1 MANVLKM
8 AKKHAIIGL
17 LENGWSYRRIARE
30 LCVDRETVARYDKL
44 FRSNSAISPPGS
56 RPPDNPNA
64 AISTAG
70 SESSG
75 NPKPAISTAGSLAIP
90 GRDSRC
96 KPFAGEVQ
104 KKLDRGLSA
113 QRIFQDL
120 CQEHGFSGS
129 YSSVKRYV
137 RSLGHSTP
145 LPFRRM
151 EVEPGMEAQVD
162 FGAGAWIING
172 DSKRR
177 PHIFRITLS
186 HSRKS
191 YSEPVYRQT
200 TENFIRALENAFR
213 HFGGVPKTLV
223 IDNLRAAVTNADWFD
238 PDLNPKIVEFA
249 RHYRTVVLPTKPY
262 MPRHKGKIES
272 GVKYV
277 KANAIK
283 GRTFSSLT
291 EQKLFLLHWETTVA
305 DTRIHG
311 TTKKQVRLLFEEAER
326 SALQPLPFES
336 FPYYHEG
343 RRRVHRDAHVEVD
356 KAYYSVPPEYLGRE
370 VWVRWDTRLVRVFND
385 SFEQI
390 ALHSKAEPGKFST
403 DRAHLCDQKISGV
416 ERGAQWLL
424 DKTIRI
430 GPCAH
435 RWAKAMLDQRG
446 IEGVRVLQG
455 FVSLTRKYKPQQIE
469 RASRTALQANLF
481 RLRPLR
487 ELIKRAEEQPE
498 MEFAEAHEIIRP
510 LSQYQQLLTVISL
523 KPKEVSR

>member
-44 FRSNSAISPPGS
+44 LRSNPAISTAGS
-56 RPPDNPNA
+56 ISTGISNA

-70 SESSG
+70 SEPPG
-75 NPKPAISTAGSLAIP
+75 NSNPAISAPGSLASP
-90 GRDSRC
+90 GRDSQC

-104 KKLDRGLSA
+104 KRLDRGLSA

-137 RSLGHSTP
+137 RSLGNSTP

-191 YSEPVYRQT
+191 YSEPVWRQT

-223 IDNLRAAVTNADWFD
+223 IDNLRAAVTKADWFD

-249 RHYRTVVLPTKPY
+249 RHYRTVILPTKPY
-262 MPRHKGKIES
+262 TPRHKGKVES

-277 KANAIK
+277 KANALK
-283 GRTFSSLT
+283 GRVFSSLA
-291 EQKLFLLHWETTVA
+291 EQKMFLDHWETTVA

-311 TTKKQVRLLFEEAER
+311 TTKKQVRLVFEKIER
-326 SALQPLPFES
+326 PVLQPLPSES
-336 FPYYHEG
+336 FPFYHEG

-356 KAYYSVPPEYLGRE
+356 KAYYSVPPEYLGRD

-385 SFEQI
+385 RFEQI
-390 ALHSKAEPGKFST
+390 ALHSKAEPGRFST
-403 DRAHLCDQKISGV
+403 DRVHLCDQKISGV

-430 GPCAH
+430 GPHAH

-455 FVSLTRKYKPQQIE
+455 FVGLTRKYKPRQIE

-487 ELIKRAEEQPE
+487 ELINKAEDQPE
-498 MEFAEAHEIIRP
+498 LEFAEAHEIIRP
-510 LSQYQQLLTVISL
+510 LSDYQHLLTVISL
-523 KPKEVSR
+523 KPKEENR